1 MRKIIILIT
10 LLLLSSCQGATPTS
24 SESASIVESE
34 SISEIESIESESS
47 ESVSES
53 ESEIISEIEIE
64 SGTEEEL
71 ESESIEESESESE
84 VISEEE
90 SEENKES
97 EIPASGQTLPIG
109 NKTVTGPENSKNP
122 VDITNWVNFDLYDS
136 LPTYFSYIQGNNKV
150 NSRGDFYAPNA
161 GGGFKF
167 SKLYYGLQTPVF
179 NSWKKLEIRFHISTV
194 NNNNKEKDT
203 NAPIFHI
210 YGYNLSGRYI
220 QLDYLEQGSITV
232 QSEGSEVKIY
242 VRNPEIAYLEFRL
255 NAYPYK
261 GSQCYNFGID
271 EISIRGWP
279 YE

>member
-1 MRKIIILIT
+1 MKKLILLIA
-10 LLLLSSCQGATPTS
+10 LLLLTSCQGGQSSSETHPGDNEPFLESETLS
-24 SESASIVESE
+24 SESYESE
-34 SISEIESIESESS
+34 SKS
-47 ESVSES
+47 
-53 ESEIISEIEIE
+53 
-64 SGTEEEL
+64 
-71 ESESIEESESESE
+71 ESESESE
-84 VISEEE
+84 VESESESESEVESESE
-90 SEENKES
+90 SEEIKDS
-97 EIPASGQTLPIG
+97 EIPASGQNLPIG
-109 NKTVTGPENSKNP
+109 NKTVTGPKNSKNP

-150 NSRGDFYAPNA
+150 NSRGDFYASSA

-179 NSWKKLEIRFHISTV
+179 NSWKKLEVRFHISSV
-194 NNNNKEKDT
+194 NNNSKEKDA

-210 YGYNLSGRYI
+210 YGYNLSGKYI

-232 QSEGSEVKIY
+232 QSVGNEVKVYII
-242 VRNPEIAYLEFRL
+242 NPDIAYLEFRL

-271 EISIRGWP
+271 QISIKGWP

>member
-1 MRKIIILIT
+1 MRKIVLLIA
-10 LLLLSSCQGATPTS
+10 LLLLSSCQGGLPSS
-24 SESASIVESE
+24 SESSSITESE
-34 SISEIESIESESS
+34 SISETESKDSESS
-47 ESVSES
+47 EVVSES
-53 ESEIISEIEIE
+53 ESE
-64 SGTEEEL
+64 L
-71 ESESIEESESESE
+71 ESESEEESESESE
-84 VISEEE
+84 VTSEKE

-97 EIPASGQTLPIG
+97 EIPASGQNLPIG
-109 NKTVTGPENSKNP
+109 NKTVTGPKNSKNP
-122 VDITNWVNFDLYDS
+122 VDITNWVNFDLHDS

-150 NSRGDFYAPNA
+150 NSRGDFYASSA

-179 NSWKKLEIRFHISTV
+179 NSWKKLEVRFHISSV
-194 NNNNKEKDT
+194 NNNSKEKDA

-210 YGYNLSGRYI
+210 YGYNLSGKYI

-232 QSEGSEVKIY
+232 QSVGNEVKVYII
-242 VRNPEIAYLEFRL
+242 NPDIAYLEFRL

-271 EISIRGWP
+271 QISIKGWP